1 VRTVRQS
8 DSGVAVWRQLVAAR
22 IAFGR
27 ACAVLAV
34 ALTCTWM
41 QACTTVE
48 QSRKVVDDNSSTVT
62 DARANRRDAAATQ
75 RAQARAAD
83 LVPGAPRVE
92 TDVTRR
98 AQIRIDLAAGYYQQ
112 RAFSQSLEE
121 LRAAL
126 AIDSRSAQAYGMLG
140 LVYMELG
147 EQARAEDGFRQALS
161 IAPGDSDLLNNYG
174 WFLCQTGRADQAIP
188 QFQAALKDPLYAT
201 PARPLHNAGICSLR
215 IGDEVGAESYFLRSF
230 QLDPRN
236 PVSMY
241 NLAEI
246 NLKRGDV
253 DRARFYSRR
262 LLDAYPPSAETLWL
276 AIRIERKGTDRDS
289 FNSLSAQLRRLFPGS
304 REAELLQRGAFDG

>member
-1 VRTVRQS
+1 
-8 DSGVAVWRQLVAAR
+8 VWRQ
-22 IAFGR
+22 F
-27 ACAVLAV
+27 
-34 ALTCTWM
+34 ALTRISAGRGCALLVVAVTCSWM

-62 DARANRRDAAATQ
+62 DTRTNRRDTAANQ

-83 LVPGAPRVE
+83 LVPGAPKLE
-92 TDVTRR
+92 TELTRR

-112 RAFSQSLEE
+112 RAFAQSLEE

-126 AIDSRSAQAYGMLG
+126 AIDPNSSQAYGMLG

-147 EQARAEDGFRQALS
+147 EQARAEDAFRQALN
-161 IAPGDSDLLNNYG
+161 IAPDDSDLLNNYG

-188 QFQAALKDPLYAT
+188 QFQAALKNPLYAT

-246 NLKRGDV
+246 NLKRGEL

-262 LLDAYPPSAETLWL
+262 LLDTFPPSAETLWL

-304 REAELLQRGAFDG
+304 REAGLLQRGAFDG